1 MSLLTIERFAR
12 AAGARFEPADGS
24 KDLELADATF
34 SPSTDSRTLA
44 RGETFV
50 CLRGPNH
57 DGHRYADAAIRRGA
71 IAVVAAE
78 GAALASTVTVPVL
91 RVADTK
97 RAYMAGA
104 REARSQAKRCSIV
117 GVTGSVGKTTVKTM
131 CSQLLRAERATIETP
146 ENENNELG
154 VSKACYALDDA
165 TRAAVIEMGA
175 RAPGEIAELVDVAR
189 PDIGVLTNVGE
200 AHLEFYESRDELAR
214 TKFALFSRGA
224 KAVLNA
230 ADEWSRRLAAESGIE
245 RSAVWVRLC
254 GDPKTQGIALEAGVP
269 KDGRVPLTFGSSHAL
284 APWRLIG
291 EHHLRD
297 ALLAAGAAILAGM
310 PFDKVAELIGSLA
323 LPSGRFERHV
333 LANHAIVIYD
343 AYNASPTSVA
353 SALSAFAQ
361 VPATRRIA
369 VLGSMAE
376 LGADAPAQH
385 EVTGAAAAHSG
396 IDALY
401 CGGAFAERLA
411 AGARGAGMP
420 PDRVALFADNAG
432 VATLLRQQIGD
443 GDAVLLKGS
452 RVQRMEEIL
461 AALLADGNAS

>member
-1 MSLLTIERFAR
+1 VSLLTIEQLAEI
-12 AAGARFEPADGS
+12 AQARFQPPEAAKNS
-24 KDLELADATF
+24 TFYLERFT
-34 SPSTDSRTLA
+34 PSSDSRTLE
-44 RGETFV
+44 RGDTFV
-50 CLRGPNH
+50 CLRGPNF
-57 DGHRYADAAIRRGA
+57 DGHDFVANAVKRGA
-71 IAVVAAE
+71 FGVVAEESAVLP
-78 GAALASTVTVPVL
+78 ADVRVPIL

-104 REARSQAKRCSIV
+104 GAARMLARRCTVV
-117 GVTGSVGKTTVKTM
+117 GVTGSVGKTTVKSM
-131 CSQLLRAERATIETP
+131 CTQMLRTRRVTLETR

-154 VSKACYALDDA
+154 VSKTCYELDEA

-175 RAPGEIAELVDVAR
+175 RAPGEIAELVEIAE
-189 PDIGVLTNVGE
+189 PDIGILTNVAE
-200 AHLEFYESRDELAR
+200 AHLEFFKSREELAR
-214 TKFALFSRGA
+214 TKFGLFSHNA

-230 ADEWSRRLAAESGIE
+230 ADDWSRRLAAEAGIE
-245 RSAVWVRLC
+245 ESAVWVRLC
-254 GDPKTQGIALEAGVP
+254 GDPRTRGVALEAGEP
-269 KDGRVPLTFGSSHAL
+269 KDCVVPLTFGSSHAL
-284 APWRLIG
+284 ASWNLIG
-291 EHHLRD
+291 QHHLRD
-297 ALLAAGAAILAGM
+297 ALLAAGGAILAGM
-310 PFDKVAELIGSLA
+310 TFEEVAALLGQLELPA
-323 LPSGRFERHV
+323 GRFEQHV
-333 LANHAIVIYD
+333 LPSRAIVIYD

-385 EVTGAAAAHSG
+385 EVTGAAAARSG

-411 AGARGAGMP
+411 AGALTAGMSS
-420 PDRVALFADNAG
+420 DRVALFADNAG
-432 VATLLRQQIGD
+432 VAKILRDQIGD

-461 AALLADGNAS
+461 AALLADGKAS

>member
-1 MSLLTIERFAR
+1 FAR
-12 AAGARFEPADGS
+12 VTSARFEPPDS
-24 KDLELADATF
+24 SNDRQFIEATF

-44 RGETFV
+44 KGETFV

-57 DGHRYADAAIRRGA
+57 DGHGYADVAVRRGA
-71 IAVVAAE
+71 MAVVADE
-78 GAALASTVTVPVL
+78 GAALAGNIDVPVL

-104 REARSQAKRCSIV
+104 GEARAMAKRCTVI
-117 GVTGSVGKTTVKTM
+117 GITGSVGKTTVKSM
-131 CSQLLRAERATIETP
+131 CMQLLRAQRATIETP

-154 VSKACYALDDA
+154 VSKACYALDDS

-175 RAPGEIAELVDVAR
+175 RAPGEIAELVDVAK
-189 PDIGVLTNVGE
+189 PDVGVLTNVGE
-200 AHLEFYESRDELAR
+200 AHLEFYKSREELAR

-230 ADEWSRRLAAESGIE
+230 ADDWSRRLAAESGME
-245 RSAVWVRLC
+245 KSAVWVRLC
-254 GDPKTQGIALEAGVP
+254 GDPKTRGIALEAGVP
-269 KDGRVPLTFGSSHAL
+269 KDGTVPLTFGSSHAL

-297 ALLAAGAAILAGM
+297 ALLAAGAAILAGIS
-310 PFDKVAELIGSLA
+310 FDKVAELIGSLA
-323 LPSGRFERHV
+323 LPSGRFEQHV
-333 LANHAIVIYD
+333 LANRAIVIYD

-353 SALSAFAQ
+353 SALSAFAE

-376 LGADAPAQH
+376 LGTDAPVQH
-385 EVTGAAAAHSG
+385 EVTGATAARSG

-401 CGGAFAERLA
+401 CGGMFAERLA

-420 PDRVALFADNAG
+420 SDRVALFADNAG
-432 VATLLRQQIGD
+432 VAALLRQQIGD

-461 AALLADGNAS
+461 AALLADGKAS